1 MDDADARDPS
11 AVAEALRKAPAD
23 FQAQEDRGRR
33 VARLAGVDRAIRRAR
48 ACWEHGHFPSSAH
61 RAELLQALWRAE
73 NARSEHL
80 GLPPR
85 HPVEPGAARIRA
97 CLLTSAWPASPVR

>member
-1 MDDADARDPS
+1 MDDSDVRDPS
-11 AVAEALRKAPAD
+11 AVAEALRKATAD
-23 FQAQEDRGRR
+23 LHSQEDKGRR
-33 VARLAGVDRAIRRAR
+33 VARLPGVDRAIRRAR
-48 ACWEHGHFPSSAH
+48 ACCEHGHFPSSAH

-85 HPVEPGAARIRA
+85 HPG
-97 CLLTSAWPASPVR
+97 

>member
-11 AVAEALRKAPAD
+11 GVAEALRKATAD
-23 FQAQEDRGRR
+23 FQAR
-33 VARLAGVDRAIRRAR
+33 VARLAGVDRAIRRGR
-48 ACWEHGHFPSSAH
+48 ACCEHGHFPSSAH

-85 HPVEPGAARIRA
+85 HPV
-97 CLLTSAWPASPVR
+97 